1 MKVPLREIGG
11 DPTGIRTRVTGVKG
25 RCPNRWTIGSSQEKK
40 YYRDGLMCHVFFL
53 FFFIHAFCGRDKPR
67 GCGQKIRRLSQS
79 PEKCVLI
86 GGDGIEVSWSG
97 EVFEIGILA
106 QHPHQVFDFL

>member
-25 RCPNRWTIGSSQEKK
+25 RCPNRWTIGSSQERK

-53 FFFIHAFCGRDKPR
+53 FFSFILFVGAINAEDVGK
-67 GCGQKIRRLSQS
+67 K
-79 PEKCVLI
+79 
-86 GGDGIEVSWSG
+86 
-97 EVFEIGILA
+97 
-106 QHPHQVFDFL
+106 